1 MLVFYAAISH
11 YLRHSDA
18 VANKHY
24 DFSVIE
30 KAARARTVMCSLTAG
45 GKVIVILFEINNL

>member
-24 DFSVIE
+24 DFSMIE